1 MNTLIAIVFCMIS
14 FSLNHSQANTF
25 EALYQG
31 NCHQVEYNH
40 NLTAI
45 GCESVVIKIKACQG
59 GCPTGFFP
67 LPNGKYF
74 ASCAFRNGSNE
85 FYKTYYL
92 RCKFGK
98 IKAFK
103 IKSYGDC
110 SCSKRKCYMKN
121 FQHDTAVTPKK
132 IDNLKRP
139 CRNIC
144 RICRRTKRQVSAL
157 VEEKSQMEYL
167 QMSCRTFDCKK
178 RISLNKFENFT
189 DKKESMKLSCRKCK
203 RCKMNK
209 TKRRQK

>member
-1 MNTLIAIVFCMIS
+1 MKTLIAVMLCMIS
-14 FSLNHSQANTF
+14 FSLNLSEANTS
-25 EALYQG
+25 EGLLRG
-31 NCHQVEYNH
+31 NCHQVEYNY
-40 NLTAI
+40 NLTSI
-45 GCESVVIKIKACQG
+45 GCENIAIKIKACQG
-59 GCPTGFFP
+59 ACPTGFFP
-67 LPNGKYF
+67 LPKGNFF
-74 ASCAFRNGSNE
+74 ASCAFCNGTNE

-92 RCKFGK
+92 RCKYGK

-121 FQHDTAVTPKK
+121 FQHNAPVLPKK

-144 RICRRTKRQVSAL
+144 RICRRIKRKVKAL

-167 QMSCRTFDCKK
+167 QMSCRTRDCKR

-189 DKKESMKLSCRKCK
+189 NKKESMKLSCKKCK
-203 RCKMNK
+203 RCKKNK
-209 TKRRQK
+209 TKSRHK

>member
-74 ASCAFRNGSNE
+74 ASCAFCNGSNE

-132 IDNLKRP
+132 IDHYRP
-139 CRNIC
+139 VFPKSENDH
-144 RICRRTKRQVSAL
+144 VSPQL
-157 VEEKSQMEYL
+157 PDLPMFPIVSPWL
-167 QMSCRTFDCKK
+167 F
-178 RISLNKFENFT
+178 NG
-189 DKKESMKLSCRKCK
+189 
-203 RCKMNK
+203 
-209 TKRRQK
+209 